1 MRMRLSGISVF
12 IIIAV
17 LIAALKP
24 FAPSLSSQ
32 GHLILAAV
40 LFTVGLWIFGSR
52 WIPSS
57 VASMVMLVL
66 ILCAG
71 VNYAIVFNGY
81 TSRAIW
87 ILIPALFFGF
97 ALTKTGL
104 GKRLAFLVMRFFK
117 PSYLSLAVSWV
128 IIGLVLSA
136 LTPSIAVRIAIVIP
150 IAAATVEIFRIQ
162 YGSEG
167 SGFVML
173 VAWSMAIIPG
183 SGWLT
188 GALWGPTAIGFFEST
203 PGLAGIINFNT
214 WFKAAFLPS
223 ELLALLFVLGLFLF
237 MKPQQKLKISSDIYQ
252 AEYRALGPMS
262 FREKATLTILLL
274 TFLLLVT
281 AQWHK
286 IPDVAILVG
295 AFALLTVIK
304 VIEVKDIGPAIS
316 WDLVLF
322 MGAIMGLGT
331 IFYNTGIASFLSAS
345 FSPLLNTLAT
355 SPWLLLFVTLIG
367 LFIWR
372 FLDVSQLYATIPFL
386 VPLLPVLFTE
396 HGIHPLVLFMVFI
409 MAGNCFFA
417 AYQQPFVIL
426 GQSLAGPAN
435 WTPSQLRKAGIIY
448 LVASLV
454 TLGVS
459 IPYWMMIGYIQR

>member
-1 MRMRLSGISVF
+1 MRTRLGGISLFFV
-12 IIIAV
+12 IAV
-17 LIAALKP
+17 FVAAYQP
-24 FAPSLSSQ
+24 FVPSLSSQ
-32 GHLILAAV
+32 GHLVLAAV

-66 ILCAG
+66 ILCSG

-97 ALTKTGL
+97 ALTRTGL
-104 GKRLAFLVMRFFK
+104 GKRLALLVMRLFK
-117 PSYLSLAVSWV
+117 PSYLTLTASWV

-150 IAAATVEIFRIQ
+150 IAAATVEIYRIQ
-162 YGSEG
+162 YRSEG
-167 SGFVML
+167 SGFIML

-203 PGLAGIINFNT
+203 PGLAGIITFDT
-214 WFKAAFLPS
+214 WLKTSFFPS
-223 ELLALLFVLGLFLF
+223 ELLALLFVSGLFLF
-237 MKPQQKLKISSDIYQ
+237 MKPHKKLDISSDIYQ
-252 AEYRALGPMS
+252 SEYQALGPVS
-262 FREKATLTILLL
+262 FREKATLAILLL

-281 AQWHK
+281 ARWHQT
-286 IPDVAILVG
+286 PDVAILVG
-295 AFALLTVIK
+295 AFALLTVFR

-331 IFYNTGIASFLSAS
+331 IFYNTGVASFLSAS
-345 FSPLLNTLAT
+345 FSPILNTLAA
-355 SPWLLLFVTLIG
+355 SPWMLLFAALVG

-386 VPLLPVLFTE
+386 VPLLPVLYTE

-417 AYQQPFVIL
+417 AYHQPFVIL
-426 GQSLAGPAN
+426 GQSLAGPAS

-448 LVASLV
+448 LVASLM
-454 TLGVS
+454 TLGAS
-459 IPYWMMIGYIQR
+459 IPYWMITGFIKS